1 MTANLDS
8 EIERLDAALDRLQ
21 AAATNARKGFDDRGA
36 RASAERDALR
46 DRHDRLLEETEAA
59 LGDLD
64 TLIAEARGS

>member
-21 AAATNARKGFDDRGA
+21 AAATDARKGFDERSA
-36 RASAERDALR
+36 RAAAESDALR
-46 DRHDRLLEETEAA
+46 ARHNRLLEETEGA